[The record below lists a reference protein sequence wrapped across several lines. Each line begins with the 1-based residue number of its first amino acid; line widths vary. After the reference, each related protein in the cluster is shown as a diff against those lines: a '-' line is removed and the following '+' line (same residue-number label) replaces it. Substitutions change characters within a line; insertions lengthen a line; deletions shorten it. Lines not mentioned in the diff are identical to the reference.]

1 MQLKPCPFCDGR
13 AEIYTTRK
21 NDFICAYVECTV
33 CGARSKHVK
42 SNFSADDLEFNN
54 SVAEEKIVEAW
65 NMRSNAYTEAL
76 YKADAFLAMRHEEI
90 AKEIAEEVGKMIKQS
105 EGNPFLQYLKEMQKE
120 NNNGI

>member
-1 MQLKPCPFCDGR
+1 
-13 AEIYTTRK
+13 
-21 NDFICAYVECTV
+21 
-33 CGARSKHVK
+33 
-42 SNFSADDLEFNN
+42 
-54 SVAEEKIVEAW
+54 
-65 NMRSNAYTEAL
+65 MRSNAYTEAL